1 MSEILTQ
8 QQREILE
15 HTIGLEH
22 RLKEHRLK
30 VMKPKRGQRRNTLTE
45 DSFRNY
51 FCETVGGM
59 HELDITILIRLG
71 LMSRGETINGGRDY
85 YVHATE
91 AGIKEALTRRAG
103 HQ

>member
-1 MSEILTQ
+1 MSEILSP

-15 HTIGLEH
+15 HTIGL
-22 RLKEHRLK
+22 EHRLK

-51 FCETVGGM
+51 FCETVGGL
-59 HELDITILIRLG
+59 HELDIAILIRLG

-91 AGIKEALTRRAG
+91 AGIKEALTGRASG
-103 HQ
+103 R

>member
-1 MSEILTQ
+1 MITETLTQ

-15 HTIGLEH
+15 HTIGLEY
-22 RLKEHRLK
+22 RLK

-51 FCETVGGM
+51 FCETVGGL
-59 HELDITILIRLG
+59 HEDDIAILIRLG
-71 LMSRGETINGGRDY
+71 LMSRGQTINGGRDY

-91 AGIKEALTRRAG
+91 AGIKEALTGRAG
-103 HQ
+103 